1 MHREGTADASAR
13 GATNGQASMVEAQPE
28 VLVVDDEPITARGYA
43 RTLAAA
49 GYKVTVAHD
58 GREAA
63 GIAHGQRFEA
73 IVSDISMPDMDGLA
87 LLRAVREQDLDVPM
101 IFMTGSPAIETAI
114 EA

>member
-1 MHREGTADASAR
+1 MAGQRAAEAPLGKASSAV
-13 GATNGQASMVEAQPE
+13 NASEI
-28 VLVVDDEPITARGYA
+28 LVVDDEPITARGYA

-114 EA
+114 EAIEY